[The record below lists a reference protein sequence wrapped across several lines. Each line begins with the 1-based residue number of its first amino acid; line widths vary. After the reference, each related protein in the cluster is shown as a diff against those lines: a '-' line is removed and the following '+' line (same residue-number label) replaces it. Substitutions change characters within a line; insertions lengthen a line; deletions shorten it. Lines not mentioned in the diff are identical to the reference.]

1 MSASA
6 VRLRLVEAEA
16 FERPVTFRIPFKFGS
31 SIVREAPQAFIRVR
45 IETEN
50 GQTAQ
55 GIAAEL
61 MVPKWFDKSPD
72 LTNEQNFDQLRRSLA
87 IAREHLLAAVTAT
100 AFGLSAAVEAAHHA
114 ACAKVGLDGLV
125 ASYGLALHERA
136 IIDALGRLLNADVF
150 GLVRQNV
157 LGLDTTT
164 APDLNGFALDK
175 FLHGLSPAPSIAA
188 RHTVGMIDALTASD
202 VDASTRLN
210 DGLPET
216 LEEAIEAYGHTTFK
230 LKTRGDVPADID
242 RLVQIAEVLD
252 RKVGKYL
259 ATIDGNEQF
268 PDVET
273 VAELWHQIGQHPR
286 LQGLRNALLFIE
298 QPIARANALS
308 RPLGAVGNMVPLE
321 IDESDADIGT
331 FVRARDLGYRGIS
344 SKSCKGFY
352 RAILNRVRVAQWNA
366 EAGTERYFM
375 SGEDLTTQAGVA
387 VQQDLALASLI
398 GIVHVERNGHHY
410 VDGMAGASQAEQ
422 DAFLA
427 AHPDMYR
434 RTNGRTR
441 LNIQGGEI
449 RIGSLATP
457 GLAVGAMPDFTSMQ
471 AMRGVA

>member
-1 MSASA
+1 VKALA
-6 VRLRLVEAEA
+6 PRLRLVEAEA

-31 SIVREAPQAFIRVR
+31 VIVREAPQAFIRVR
-45 IETEN
+45 IETEDDRT
-50 GQTAQ
+50 QQ

-87 IAREHLLAAVTAT
+87 IAREHLLAAGSAT

-157 LGLDTTT
+157 LGLDTST
-164 APDLNGFALDK
+164 ARDLNGFTLDA
-175 FLHGLSPAPSIAA
+175 FLNGLSPAPSIAA
-188 RHTVGMIDALTASD
+188 RHTVGMIDALTDDDLDPGS
-202 VDASTRLN
+202 RLN

-216 LEEAIEAYGHTTFK
+216 LEEAIDAYGHTTFK

-252 RKVGKYL
+252 RKVGTYL

-268 PDVET
+268 ADVET
-273 VAELWHQIGQHPR
+273 VAELWSRIGQHPH
-286 LQGLRNALLFIE
+286 LTGLRNALLFIE
-298 QPIARANALS
+298 QPIARAQALS
-308 RPLGAVGNMVPLE
+308 RPLGMLGDTIPLE
-321 IDESDADIGT
+321 IDESDADIGA
-331 FVRARDLGYRGIS
+331 FLRGRDLGYRGIS

-352 RAILNRVRVAQWNA
+352 RAILNRARVAQWNA
-366 EAGTERYFM
+366 EAGAERFFM

-398 GIVHVERNGHHY
+398 GITHIERNGHHY
-410 VDGMAGASQAEQ
+410 VDGMAGASQDEQ
-422 DAFLA
+422 DRFLA
-427 AHPDMYR
+427 VHPDIYR
-434 RTNGRTR
+434 RSGNRTR
-441 LNIQGGEI
+441 LNIQNGEI

-457 GLAVGAMPDFTSMQ
+457 GLAVGTMPDFSTMQ
-471 AMRGVA
+471 VMRGAA